1 MISVARKF
9 LSLHW
14 LLFILVVLLGI
25 FGIFAIYSATW
36 MREQTFWNRQL
47 VWLLVGFVLF
57 LGVSLTDY
65 RWIRKGA
72 LPLYIAGLA
81 GLLAV
86 HFFGQEVYGARSW
99 LNFGFFNFQ
108 PSQLGILASVMVMAI
123 FLSDYENM
131 PPILRI
137 ALCGVIAAAPWL
149 LVLIQPDLGSAIVW
163 MPVVLAMLYAARV
176 PGRYLITLLLL
187 AVAVVPLMVN
197 FGLKPYQRLRI
208 VTFLDPG
215 LDPRGA
221 GWTIN
226 QSLTAIGSGGW
237 DGKGFKAPNT
247 LNELGFLPSTIV
259 HNDFIFAV
267 IGEQHGFVGGAL
279 LLLVYL
285 LVIGIGLYI
294 ALKASDD
301 LGRLLAVGLTTL
313 LFTHVFMNIGMTI
326 GVTPITGLPLPLVS
340 YGGSFLL
347 TMLFSLGILQS
358 IWIHRGAAAPAPQR
372 LERLKPGRR
381 TMFSGPG
388 QTH

>member
-279 LLLVYL
+279 LLLGYL

-381 TMFSGPG
+381 TMFSGR
-388 QTH
+388 